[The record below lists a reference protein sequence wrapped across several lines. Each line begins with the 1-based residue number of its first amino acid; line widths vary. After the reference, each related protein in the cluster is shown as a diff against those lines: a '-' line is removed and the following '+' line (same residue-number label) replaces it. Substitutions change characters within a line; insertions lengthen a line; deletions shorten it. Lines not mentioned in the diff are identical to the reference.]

1 MAGMSRLVLL
11 VVAASFGMQ
20 APTAG
25 ATGATSL
32 IDGRFEANSRRAR
45 VELAREMLV
54 EVNRLADIVAPPRP
68 YDLTWVAEQHA
79 ALARLEPGD
88 GFSTRVDLFY
98 RTPAFQHVRLYNVLR
113 ELKNAVACVA
123 EPNVALRREL
133 SCWAAAALLLADR
146 STFVDSVNALKQ
158 AQRLPER
165 PAQDNLGTAEG
176 LAVRYSLYSRGINEY
191 LVLPYL
197 RGDLR

>member
-1 MAGMSRLVLL
+1 
-11 VVAASFGMQ
+11 
-20 APTAG
+20 
-25 ATGATSL
+25 
-32 IDGRFEANSRRAR
+32 
-45 VELAREMLV
+45 MLV

-68 YDLTWVAEQHA
+68 YDITWVAEQHA
-79 ALARLEPGD
+79 ALSSLEGGN
-88 GFSTRVDLFY
+88 GFSTKVDLFY

-146 STFVDSVNALKQ
+146 STFVDSMNALKQ
-158 AQRLPER
+158 ANRLPEHAAHR
-165 PAQDNLGTAEG
+165 DNLGTAEG

>member
-1 MAGMSRLVLL
+1 MTGLRRLILL
-11 VVAASFGMQ
+11 VAACSSLQ
-20 APTAG
+20 TTSAN
-25 ATGATSL
+25 ATGAASL

-79 ALARLEPGD
+79 ALSSLEGGN
-88 GFSTRVDLFY
+88 GFTTKVDLFY

-146 STFVDSVNALKQ
+146 NTFVDSMTALKQ
-158 AQRLPER
+158 AKRLPDDAVR
-165 PAQDNLGTAEG
+165 DHVGTAEG